1 MPLVQNLL
9 SEIVLEGVRTA
20 QEAGA
25 LPPLDVP
32 ESAPFGPSKKPEWG
46 HYSTSLA
53 LQLAK
58 PAQRKPLE
66 VAEVIQAHLPQTP
79 LVGKT
84 TVTPPG
90 FLNINLSQIWLAEQ
104 VDIILETSSKYADL
118 NLGEG
123 RKAQVEFVS
132 ANPTGPVSVGRGRGG
147 VIGDTFANLL
157 SSAGYEVSR
166 EYYFNNAGAQ
176 MRNLGESLRL
186 RYLQALGRE
195 VEFPEDLYQG
205 EYLAELGGRL
215 AAEKGDSMALDSW
228 EPFKQ
233 IAEDAMFDSIL
244 NSLEKLNIKMDVFF
258 NENSMYEDGS
268 VWKTLDALR
277 EKGYIYDKEGAV
289 WFAARR
295 LGSPEDRVVVKST
308 GEPTYRLPDI
318 AYHVNKLERGF
329 DLVVDVLGADHK
341 DAFPD
346 VLRGVQALG
355 YDSSGIKLL
364 MNQFVTVK
372 GERMSTRAGRF
383 TTLDEL
389 VEEVGADVVRFFM
402 LMRAAESHLDFDL
415 ELAKEQ
421 SEKNPVYYVQYA
433 HTRICSILR
442 RAEEKG
448 FSAEGGD
455 VHLLIHPSE
464 QALILQ
470 LLDLSEVIRRGVAE
484 LAPHHLTT
492 YARDLATIFHGFY
505 RDCLVLDP
513 EAPELTRAR
522 LKLVTAARIGLSR
535 TLGLLGVSAPEV
547 M

>member
-1 MPLVQNLL
+1 
-9 SEIVLEGVRTA
+9 
-20 QEAGA
+20 
-25 LPPLDVP
+25 
-32 ESAPFGPSKKPEWG
+32 
-46 HYSTSLA
+46 
-53 LQLAK
+53 
-58 PAQRKPLE
+58 
-66 VAEVIQAHLPQTP
+66 
-79 LVGKT
+79 
-84 TVTPPG
+84 
-90 FLNINLSQIWLAEQ
+90 LNITLSQIWLAEQ